1 MPYLDVNDC
10 SVFYE
15 DDDFTDPWSS
25 AEVVWLQ
32 HGWGRSSQFFY
43 HWVPDLARQYRV
55 IRRDF
60 RGHGKSCDPAA
71 DHSWS
76 IEELLT
82 DMLGFLD
89 ALEIDAIHY
98 VGDSSGGLFGAAF
111 AARWPDRIRSLTMM
125 STPIAH
131 RNRNK
136 TALVGRPDLATAIL
150 EIPMEEYARH
160 TIETRGV
167 SVLSPKHEAWV
178 IAEWKKNRPRSL
190 SGFASVFR
198 EADISQI
205 LENIAVPT
213 LLLSPTKSA
222 TAPLDE
228 QKAMALRIPGAKFVE
243 IDGIGHEIYVDQA
256 ESCLTALKRFI
267 ADL

>member
-1 MPYLDVNDC
+1 MPDINVNDC
-10 SVFYE
+10 LVHYE
-15 DDDFTDPWSS
+15 DDDFTDPWSP
-25 AEVVWLQ
+25 ADVVWLQ
-32 HGWGRSSQFFY
+32 HGWGRSSRFFY
-43 HWVPDLARQYRV
+43 HWVPALARQYRV

-60 RGHGKSCDPAA
+60 RGHGKSGDPPA
-71 DHSWS
+71 DHRWS

-89 ALEIDAIHY
+89 ALGIDAVHY

-136 TALVGRPDLATAIL
+136 TALLGRPDLATTIL
-150 EIPMEEYARH
+150 EVPMEDYARH
-160 TIETRGV
+160 TIATGGV
-167 SVLSPKHEAWV
+167 SVLSPEHEEWV
-178 IAEWKKNRPRSL
+178 IAQWSQNRRRSL

-198 EADISQI
+198 EADITQI

-222 TAPLDE
+222 TAPLEE
-228 QKAMALRIPGAKFVE
+228 QKAMALRVPGAKFVE

-256 ESCLTALKRFI
+256 DACLKALKRFI